1 MIQPKEPFEN
11 GDPDRD
17 QRGRFRPGW
26 RGGPGNP
33 GAKHAV
39 ELRRRLDEA
48 LHIVCS
54 QDRLV
59 TTVDAI
65 LRLGEA
71 GDVAAAKLLFERIAG
86 PPISRE
92 ITERLELLEAR
103 LLEVQEDEL
112 A

>member
-1 MIQPKEPFEN
+1 MNEIEPFGN
-11 GDPDRD
+11 GDRD

-26 RGGPGNP
+26 KGGPGNP
-33 GAKHAV
+33 GAKHAF
-39 ELRRRLDEA
+39 ELRARLDEA
-48 LHIVCS
+48 LFKTCS
-54 QDRLV
+54 PDRLTV
-59 TTVDAI
+59 VVDAI
-65 LRLGEA
+65 LRLGEV

-103 LLEVQEDEL
+103 LLEVQQDEL